1 MVQKALATESNVPKI
16 PSQGET
22 KSNPPLLL
30 TMSNTV
36 VIQLKVTL
44 KSRRALSGILTEL
57 RAT

>member
-22 KSNPPLLL
+22 KSNPPLL
-30 TMSNTV
+30 TVSNTV
-36 VIQLKVTL
+36 VIQLKAAL
-44 KSRRALSGILTEL
+44 KSRRALSGILTER